1 MIKVLFAVGVCVA
14 LVAMVSVSYDLGLAK
29 GTEALRGCVDQVEE
43 TLDVLERCA
52 DRYERCVRTSE

>member
-1 MIKVLFAVGVCVA
+1 MIKALRIIAVCLA
-14 LVAMVSVSYDLGLAK
+14 LVAMVGVSYNRGLAK

-52 DRYERCVRTSE
+52 DRYERCVEIIE